1 MNKYEVHLNT
11 PFYYTIKAKNEHE
24 AVREAKDRTE
34 SVLYS
39 GLDNPA
45 VTVTNRHLKSKPN
58 QTQIMEHRTSDIMQ
72 ELENMGYEL
81 PDDHQKKQELASE
94 FADVF
99 MQKFRTTLKDVAKH
113 YGLNGE

>member
-11 PFYYTIKAKNEHE
+11 PFYYTIEAQNEHE
-24 AVREAKDRTE
+24 AVQEAKDRAE

-45 VTVTNRHLKSKPN
+45 VTVTNRHLKSEPN
-58 QTQIMEHRTSDIMQ
+58 QTQISEHRTSDIMQ

-81 PDDHQKKQELASE
+81 PDDHQAKQELASE

-99 MQKFRTTLKDVAKH
+99 MQKFQTTLKDVAQH
-113 YGLNGE
+113 HDLNSD